1 VDSILR
7 KKNENT
13 CFFLRAPIQKWV
25 LTKRMPKIIDGNFLL
40 KPCGTNDLTMFGLW
54 SDKGLHFGIFYINVG
69 KVKKYQLSLRE
80 KLTN

>member
-1 VDSILR
+1 
-7 KKNENT
+7 
-13 CFFLRAPIQKWV
+13 
-25 LTKRMPKIIDGNFLL
+25 MPKIIDGNFLL

-54 SDKGLHFGIFYINVG
+54 SDKGLRFGIFYINVG